1 MDKIPDPSTMDPIT
15 ALLLLAAA
23 LFGIVYAVLAF
34 LAPFYLYGAWKRA
47 KECSEKLSTLIELTR
62 RSDYRPPNL

>member
-1 MDKIPDPSTMDPIT
+1 MDNIPDPSTMHPLA
-15 ALLLLAAA
+15 ALLLLVAL

-62 RSDYRPPNL
+62 RNDRPPTL